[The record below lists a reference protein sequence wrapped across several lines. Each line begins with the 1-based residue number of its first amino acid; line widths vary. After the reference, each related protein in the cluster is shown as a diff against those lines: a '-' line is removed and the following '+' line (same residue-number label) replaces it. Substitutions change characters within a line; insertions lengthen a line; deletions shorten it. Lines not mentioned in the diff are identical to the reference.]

1 MLEPAHSHTP
11 FALDVARLRA
21 VIEPICRA
29 HGADL
34 VSAELKNESGWV
46 LRVFVEKIGT
56 ESADLDLCAAV
67 SRDLSPALDVADL
80 ISHHY
85 NLEVSSPGL
94 ERPLHGEADFRRF
107 AGRKAKVKL
116 REQAEGVRGHDRL
129 DRVGPHHH
137 RGKDHARRAARR
149 RGQGTPRLRDDQGNK
164 EEMIMATQ
172 SAPQAPDMNLLQAI
186 DMVAKEKGIERS
198 RLVKTI
204 EEAILKA
211 AQSVFG
217 PNRELEA
224 RFNDD
229 SGQVD
234 LFQYMTVV
242 DDPSDDEREIALEDA
257 QAAGLEAELGEE
269 LGFQIFWHPADAKK
283 AAEQDKEFGDLLRVK
298 QARAAFGR
306 IAAQTAKQ
314 VLLQR
319 VRDEERDLIFNEFK
333 DRKGKLIKGTV
344 RRFEKGNNLIIDLDR
359 TEGVL
364 PFREQTP
371 RETYRPGD
379 RVVAYIKDIDREA
392 RGPQIILSRS
402 DPRLVERLFEA
413 EVPEIYEGI
422 VKIVACAREPGAR
435 SKIAVTSRDS
445 DVDPVGACVGMK
457 GSRVQAVVQEL
468 RGEKIDIVPH
478 DKDPARF
485 VCAAIQPAEV
495 NKVIV
500 DEADHRMELV
510 VPDEKLSL
518 AIGRKGQNV
527 RLAAQ
532 LTGWKLDIISESKF
546 KTMEENAIATLQRAG
561 FRAVEE
567 LADASDAE
575 LAGIPGVGT
584 VEAAQRLKTDADK
597 TMEVLRTER
606 IEAAKTS
613 AEPPD
618 ARTRLLM
625 VKGVGERTAT
635 LLDEAG
641 FKTVED
647 VARDDDDKLAQ
658 KAGIGLP
665 KAKTVKANAQAF
677 LAGEW
682 KTVEEARKRLAAV
695 VPAPAPSAVATE
707 QPKA

>member
-1 MLEPAHSHTP
+1 
-11 FALDVARLRA
+11 
-21 VIEPICRA
+21 
-29 HGADL
+29 
-34 VSAELKNESGWV
+34 
-46 LRVFVEKIGT
+46 
-56 ESADLDLCAAV
+56 
-67 SRDLSPALDVADL
+67 
-80 ISHHY
+80 
-85 NLEVSSPGL
+85 
-94 ERPLHGEADFRRF
+94 
-107 AGRKAKVKL
+107 
-116 REQAEGVRGHDRL
+116 
-129 DRVGPHHH
+129 
-137 RGKDHARRAARR
+137 
-149 RGQGTPRLRDDQGNK
+149 
-164 EEMIMATQ
+164 MATQ
-172 SAPQAPDMNLLQAI
+172 TSTQQAPDLNLLQAVE
-186 DMVAKEKGIERS
+186 MVAKEKGIDRV
-198 RLVKTI
+198 RLIKTV

-217 PNRELEA
+217 ANREMEA
-224 RFNDD
+224 RFNEDT
-229 SGQVD
+229 GQID

-242 DDPSDDEREIALEDA
+242 DDPSDDDREIALEDA
-257 QAAGLEAELGEE
+257 QRVGLEAELGEE

-283 AAEQDKEFGDLLRVK
+283 AAEQDREFGDLLRVK

-333 DRKGKLIKGTV
+333 DKKGKLIKGTV
-344 RRFEKGNNLIIDLDR
+344 RRFEKGNNIIVDLDR

-379 RVVAYIKDIDREA
+379 RIVAYIKDIDREA
-392 RGPQIILSRS
+392 RGPQVILSRS

-422 VKIVACAREPGAR
+422 VKIVACARESGAR
-435 SKIAVTSRDS
+435 SKIAVTSRDA

-500 DEADHRMELV
+500 DESDHRMELV

-546 KTMEENAIATLQRAG
+546 KTMEEEAIATLQRVDGVTEPIARAMYRAG
-561 FRAVEE
+561 FRAAEE
-567 LADASDAE
+567 LADATEAE
-575 LAGIPGVGT
+575 LAGIPGVGG
-584 VEAAQRLKTDADK
+584 VDAAAKLKADAEK
-597 TMEVLRTER
+597 TLEVLRAER
-606 IEAAKTS
+606 IAKAKAGT
-613 AEPPD
+613 EPLEPR
-618 ARTRLLM
+618 ARLLL
-625 VKGVGERTAT
+625 VKGIGEHTAT
-635 LLDEAG
+635 LLEEAG
-641 FKTVED
+641 YKTVED
-647 VARDDDDKLAQ
+647 VSREDEEKLAGKTGLLPT
-658 KAGIGLP
+658 KA
-665 KAKTVKANAQAF
+665 ASVKQAAAQF
-677 LAGEW
+677 LASEW
-682 KTVEEARKRLAAV
+682 KQIDEARKEAGKTAA
-695 VPAPAPSAVATE
+695 ARTE
-707 QPKA
+707 A